1 MAPIIEVVVGDI
13 TTLHTDAIVNAAN
26 THLRG
31 GGGVDGAIHFA
42 AGPMLLS
49 ELEELY
55 PAGTPTGTAVET
67 RAYNLPAKFVIHA
80 VGPRWLGGNENEP
93 NLLAAAWIN
102 SLKLADSLGCK
113 SIAFPSIST
122 GIYGYPINLASKV
135 AISAIRSIEDELE
148 NIELIQICIFKSSE
162 SHHYECDL
170 LS

>member
-13 TTLHTDAIVNAAN
+13 TTLQTDAIVNAAN

-31 GGGVDGAIHFA
+31 GGGVDGAIHLA

-49 ELEELY
+49 ELEERY
-55 PAGTPTGTAVET
+55 PNGTEVGNAVDT

-80 VGPRWLGGNENEP
+80 VGPRWLGGHEKEP

-122 GIYGYPINLASKV
+122 GIYGYPIDLASKV

-148 NIELIQICIFKSSE
+148 NIESIQIC
-162 SHHYECDL
+162 L
-170 LS
+170 LSIKDTEHFS

>member
-1 MAPIIEVVVGDI
+1 MMAPFIEVVVGDI
-13 TTLHTDAIVNAAN
+13 TTLQTDAIVNAAN

-49 ELEELY
+49 ELEERY
-55 PAGTPTGTAVET
+55 PNGTEVGNAVET

-93 NLLAAAWIN
+93 QLLAAAWIN

-122 GIYGYPINLASKV
+122 GVYGYPIDLAAKV
-135 AISAIRSIEDELE
+135 AISAIRSVEDELE
-148 NIELIQICIFKSSE
+148 NVALIQICAFDVATAGSYIAT
-162 SHHYECDL
+162 L
-170 LS
+170 